1 MCMWFLRSKK
11 VEKKLVSFVIPCY
24 NSTNTLDEVVFQ
36 IEDVMIHKL
45 TKYEY
50 EIILVNDCSPNGTTY
65 NKICD
70 IAKGNNRVKG
80 INLARNFGQPSAVMA
95 ALNHAKGDYVVC
107 GDDDGHTPFSELPR
121 LFEKIDE
128 GYDAVEARFVEH
140 EKRSMFRKFGT
151 FMNESMQ
158 SWLIDKPKGVVLTTF
173 WLVKRFVVDEMC
185 KYPNSHPYLGGL
197 ILRSTKNVCNVDV
210 KKNERLRGKSGYNLK
225 KMIELFLNGF
235 TTFSAKPLRMTM
247 FLGLFIGFI
256 GVLCGVITIV
266 RKLITPAI
274 SAGYSSMM
282 AVILIL
288 FGILFVMLGIFGE
301 YIGQTYIALNQA
313 PQFVIRDKI
322 NFEEDEK
329 NE

>member
-1 MCMWFLRSKK
+1 MKK
-11 VEKKLVSFVIPCY
+11 KQLVSFVIPCY
-24 NSTNTLDEVVFQ
+24 NSTNTLDDVVEEIKNTMTQ
-36 IEDVMIHKL
+36 KL
-45 TKYEY
+45 PQFDY

-65 NKICD
+65 DKICE
-70 IAKGNNRVKG
+70 IAEKNCHVKG

-107 GDDDGHTPFSELPR
+107 GDDDGQTPFGELPR
-121 LFEKIDE
+121 FFAKIDE
-128 GYDAVEARFVEH
+128 GYDAVEAKFIQH
-140 EKRSMFRKFGT
+140 EKRSLFRKFGT

-197 ILRSTKNVCNVDV
+197 ILRSTRNVCNVEV
-210 KKNERLRGKSGYNLK
+210 KKNDRLRGKSGYNLR
-225 KMIELFLNGF
+225 KMVELFLNGF

-247 FLGLFIGFI
+247 FLGFFI
-256 GVLCGVITIV
+256 GVIGVLWGIITVI
-266 RKLITPAI
+266 RKIIDPMI

-288 FGILFVMLGIFGE
+288 FGILFAMLGIFGE

-313 PQFVIRDKI
+313 PQYVIRDKV
-322 NFEEDEK
+322 NFEEEEE

>member
-1 MCMWFLRSKK
+1 METK
-11 VEKKLVSFVIPCY
+11 ELVSFVIPCY
-24 NSTNTLDEVVFQ
+24 NSTNTLDDVVEQ
-36 IEDVMIHKL
+36 IKSVMENCLPKFD
-45 TKYEY
+45 Y

-65 NKICD
+65 DKICE
-70 IAKGNNRVKG
+70 IAKRDNRIKG

-107 GDDDGHTPFSELPR
+107 GDDDGQTPFAELPR
-121 LFEKIDE
+121 FFEKIDE
-128 GYDAVEARFVEH
+128 GYDAIEAKFIQH
-140 EKRSMFRKFGT
+140 EKRSLFRKFGT

-197 ILRSTKNVCNVDV
+197 ILRSTKNVCNIEVR
-210 KKNERLRGKSGYNLK
+210 KNDRLRGKSGYNFR

-247 FLGLFIGFI
+247 FLGMFVGAA
-256 GVLCGVITIV
+256 GVLWGIITII
-266 RKLITPAI
+266 RKIVDPTI
-274 SAGYSSMM
+274 SAGYSSLM
-282 AVILIL
+282 AVILVL
-288 FGILFVMLGIFGE
+288 FGILFAMLGVFGE
-301 YIGQTYIALNQA
+301 YIGQTYIALNRA
-313 PQFVIRDKI
+313 PQFVIRDRI

-329 NE
+329 HE

>member
-1 MCMWFLRSKK
+1 METK
-11 VEKKLVSFVIPCY
+11 ELVSFVIPCY
-24 NSTNTLDEVVFQ
+24 NSTNTLDDVVEQ
-36 IEDVMIHKL
+36 IESVMENCLPKFD
-45 TKYEY
+45 Y

-65 NKICD
+65 DKICE
-70 IAKGNNRVKG
+70 IAKRDNRIKG

-107 GDDDGHTPFSELPR
+107 GDDDGQTPFAELPR
-121 LFEKIDE
+121 FFEKIDE
-128 GYDAVEARFVEH
+128 GYDAVEAKFIQH
-140 EKRSMFRKFGT
+140 EKRSLFRKFGT

-197 ILRSTKNVCNVDV
+197 ILRSTKNVCNIEVR
-210 KKNERLRGKSGYNLK
+210 KNDRLRGKSGYNIR

-247 FLGLFIGFI
+247 FLGMFVGAA
-256 GVLCGVITIV
+256 GVLWGIITII
-266 RKLITPAI
+266 RKIVDPTI
-274 SAGYSSMM
+274 SAGYSSLM
-282 AVILIL
+282 AVILVL
-288 FGILFVMLGIFGE
+288 FGILFAMLGVFGE
-301 YIGQTYIALNQA
+301 YIGQTYIALNRA
-313 PQFVIRDKI
+313 PQFVIRDRI

-329 NE
+329 HE

>member
-1 MCMWFLRSKK
+1 MKK
-11 VEKKLVSFVIPCY
+11 ELVSFVIPCY
-24 NSTNTLDEVVFQ
+24 NSTNTLDDVVSQ
-36 IEDVMIHKL
+36 IQATMTEKL
-45 TKYEY
+45 AQFDY

-65 NKICD
+65 DKICE
-70 IAKGNNRVKG
+70 IAEQNKHVKG

-107 GDDDGHTPFSELPR
+107 GDDDGQTPFEELPR
-121 LFEKIDE
+121 FFEKIYE
-128 GYDAVEARFVEH
+128 GYDAVEAKFVEH
-140 EKRSMFRKFGT
+140 EKRSLFRKFGT

-197 ILRSTKNVCNVDV
+197 ILRSTKNVCNVEV
-210 KKNERLRGKSGYNLK
+210 KKNDRLRGKSGYNLR
-225 KMIELFLNGF
+225 KMVELFLNGF

-247 FLGLFIGFI
+247 FLGLLVGAIGI
-256 GVLCGVITIV
+256 LWGIVTVI
-266 RKLITPAI
+266 RKIIDPTI

-288 FGILFVMLGIFGE
+288 FGILFAMLGIFGE

-313 PQFVIRDKI
+313 PQYVIRDKV
-322 NFEEDEK
+322 NFEEEEE

>member
-1 MCMWFLRSKK
+1 METK
-11 VEKKLVSFVIPCY
+11 ELVSFVIPCY
-24 NSTNTLDEVVFQ
+24 NSTNTLDDVVEQ
-36 IEDVMIHKL
+36 IKSVMENCLSKFD
-45 TKYEY
+45 Y

-65 NKICD
+65 DKICE
-70 IAKGNNRVKG
+70 IAKRDNRIKG

-107 GDDDGHTPFSELPR
+107 GDDDGQTPFAELPR
-121 LFEKIDE
+121 FFEKIDE
-128 GYDAVEARFVEH
+128 GYDAVEAKFIQH
-140 EKRSMFRKFGT
+140 EKRSLFRKFGT

-197 ILRSTKNVCNVDV
+197 ILRSTKNVCNIEVR
-210 KKNERLRGKSGYNLK
+210 KNDRLRGKSGYNIR

-247 FLGLFIGFI
+247 FLGMFVGAA
-256 GVLCGVITIV
+256 GVLWGIITII
-266 RKLITPAI
+266 RKIVDPTI
-274 SAGYSSMM
+274 SAGYSSLM
-282 AVILIL
+282 AVILVL
-288 FGILFVMLGIFGE
+288 FGILFAMLGVFGE
-301 YIGQTYIALNQA
+301 YIGQTYIALNRA
-313 PQFVIRDKI
+313 PQFVIRDRI

-329 NE
+329 HE

>member
-1 MCMWFLRSKK
+1 METK
-11 VEKKLVSFVIPCY
+11 ELVSFVIPCY
-24 NSTNTLDEVVFQ
+24 NSTNTLDDVVEQ
-36 IEDVMIHKL
+36 IESVMENCLPKFD
-45 TKYEY
+45 Y

-65 NKICD
+65 DKICE
-70 IAKGNNRVKG
+70 IAKRDNRIKG

-107 GDDDGHTPFSELPR
+107 GDDDGQTPFAELPR
-121 LFEKIDE
+121 FFEKIDE
-128 GYDAVEARFVEH
+128 GYDAVEAKFIQH
-140 EKRSMFRKFGT
+140 EKRSLFRKFGT

-197 ILRSTKNVCNVDV
+197 ILRSTKNVCNIEVR
-210 KKNERLRGKSGYNLK
+210 KNDRLRGKSGYNIR

-247 FLGLFIGFI
+247 FLGMFVGAV
-256 GVLCGVITIV
+256 GVLWGIITII
-266 RKLITPAI
+266 RKIVDPTI
-274 SAGYSSMM
+274 SAGYSSLM
-282 AVILIL
+282 AVILVL
-288 FGILFVMLGIFGE
+288 FGILFAMLGVFGE
-301 YIGQTYIALNQA
+301 YIGQTYIALNRA
-313 PQFVIRDKI
+313 PQFVIRDRI

-329 NE
+329 HE

>member
-1 MCMWFLRSKK
+1 METK
-11 VEKKLVSFVIPCY
+11 ELVSFVIPCY
-24 NSTNTLDEVVFQ
+24 NSTNTLDDVVEQ
-36 IEDVMIHKL
+36 IKSVMENCLPKFD
-45 TKYEY
+45 Y

-65 NKICD
+65 DKICE
-70 IAKGNNRVKG
+70 IAKRDNRIKG

-107 GDDDGHTPFSELPR
+107 GDDDGQTPFAELPR
-121 LFEKIDE
+121 FFEKIDE
-128 GYDAVEARFVEH
+128 GYDAVEAKFIQH
-140 EKRSMFRKFGT
+140 EKRSLFRKFGT

-197 ILRSTKNVCNVDV
+197 ILRSTKNVCNIEVR
-210 KKNERLRGKSGYNLK
+210 KNDRLRGKSGYNIR

-247 FLGLFIGFI
+247 FLGMFVGAA
-256 GVLCGVITIV
+256 GVLWGIITII
-266 RKLITPAI
+266 RKIVDPTI
-274 SAGYSSMM
+274 SAGYSSLM
-282 AVILIL
+282 AVILVL
-288 FGILFVMLGIFGE
+288 FGILFAMLGVFGE
-301 YIGQTYIALNQA
+301 YIGQTYIALNRA
-313 PQFVIRDKI
+313 PQFVIRDRI

-329 NE
+329 HE